1 MYTPADRP
9 TLSLK
14 LYLTNEA
21 YAKEE
26 IVAGLERA
34 IETIKKFG
42 LVDTDR
48 IRDSTGSVLGS
59 YRLYKVGA

>member
-1 MYTPADRP
+1 
-9 TLSLK
+9 
-14 LYLTNEA
+14 
-21 YAKEE
+21 
-26 IVAGLERA
+26 VAGLERA